1 MKKQLYK
8 LETNRNQVKLA
19 FYLLLNF
26 RAMQES
32 GGTRHSSL
40 SIFHKK
46 IGSVASG
53 KKTVSP
59 FKEKKVK
66 KKILFKK

>member
-1 MKKQLYK
+1 

-32 GGTRHSSL
+32 GDTRHSSL
-40 SIFHKK
+40 SIVHKK

-53 KKTVSP
+53 KNKQYLLLRKKSK
-59 FKEKKVK
+59 KENIV
-66 KKILFKK
+66 